1 MRKSTTTAL
10 GLVGLVAGG
19 LLAGGAAFAQGAE
32 GQQDRVI
39 RVPPGAVVLVLP
51 AGTPVDALA
60 NPVMAF
66 PFAAMPSPVAMFRE
80 MEQAM
85 ANAQRAFANPAWAT
99 QNGVLD
105 VAIPPTGGA
114 YTRVV
119 VTSVTN
125 SHGTCTQRIT
135 YTGNGAP
142 PKVQVSSTG
151 DACAN
156 AGTDG
161 ATPAALPEVRTP
173 QPRSLPRTLM
183 VDSRSRPTPLQ
194 VAQLN
199 N

>member
-1 MRKSTTTAL
+1 M
-10 GLVGLVAGG
+10 
-19 LLAGGAAFAQGAE
+19 
-32 GQQDRVI
+32 
-39 RVPPGAVVLVLP
+39 
-51 AGTPVDALA
+51 
-60 NPVMAF
+60 
-66 PFAAMPSPVAMFRE
+66 
-80 MEQAM
+80 
-85 ANAQRAFANPAWAT
+85 
-99 QNGVLD
+99 
-105 VAIPPTGGA
+105 AIPPTGGA

-183 VDSRSRPTPLQ
+183 VDSRSRPAPLQ